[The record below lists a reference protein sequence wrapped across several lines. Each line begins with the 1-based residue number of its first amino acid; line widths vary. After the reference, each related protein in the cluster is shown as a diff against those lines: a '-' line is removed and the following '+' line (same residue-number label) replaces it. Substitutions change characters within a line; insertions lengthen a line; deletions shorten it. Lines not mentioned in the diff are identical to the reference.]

1 LKRVFYIECAGAVWR
16 SIADHCRRNAAWQPV
31 LWTAPADDRP
41 AVLNLNPDA
50 VFIAGPDA
58 ALGMPG
64 HAAPWPLPALDPV
77 LLAALSNAEIT
88 ALHMMDRMDIASG
101 KGFTHDQRRRH
112 YYGLLRY
119 WLGAL
124 EALKPDLI
132 VFSISPHIV
141 FDYVL
146 FALARHLGIA
156 TVMFERLGMPGW
168 VFPIESFAHGSD
180 ALRSALRERPI
191 AQASELPGDFQKW
204 FVNSTKGQAD
214 VPANYQKKLARY
226 GLQGRA
232 ATPPLGRAMVY
243 ELRRAVNLWRKYG
256 FGPMR
261 NSYLR
266 SASYPH
272 ERAGWTET
280 LLARLRGLFQ
290 KRSLMRR
297 YDALCQPLQPEQD
310 YVFLALHYQPERA
323 TVPLGGVFGDQTLIV
338 DMLAKTLPKDWKLY
352 VKEHPWQLQPF
363 GWGEMQR
370 TQEFYDTIAGYPNV
384 VLVSRDV
391 ETSELVSGSKA
402 VATVTGS
409 VGWDALCSGIPV
421 LVFGAAWYRDCA
433 GATKISS
440 QAELVAAIQSLR
452 SDKPPTL
459 DGVAAFCLALSRVC
473 VPGVLEP
480 ELEQAEHL
488 SMNLAT
494 SSMANA
500 LINFSH
506 RGKEQLP

>member
-180 ALRSALRERPI
+180 ALRSALKERPT

-232 ATPPLGRAMVY
+232 ATPP
-243 ELRRAVNLWRKYG
+243 
-256 FGPMR
+256 
-261 NSYLR
+261 
-266 SASYPH
+266 
-272 ERAGWTET
+272 
-280 LLARLRGLFQ
+280 
-290 KRSLMRR
+290 
-297 YDALCQPLQPEQD
+297 
-310 YVFLALHYQPERA
+310 
-323 TVPLGGVFGDQTLIV
+323 
-338 DMLAKTLPKDWKLY
+338 
-352 VKEHPWQLQPF
+352 
-363 GWGEMQR
+363 
-370 TQEFYDTIAGYPNV
+370 
-384 VLVSRDV
+384 
-391 ETSELVSGSKA
+391 
-402 VATVTGS
+402 
-409 VGWDALCSGIPV
+409 
-421 LVFGAAWYRDCA
+421 A
-433 GATKISS
+433 GAGHGLRI
-440 QAELVAAIQSLR
+440 AARGEPLAQVWFRPDAQLLSAVRVLPAR
-452 SDKPPTL
+452 ARRL
-459 DGVAAFCLALSRVC
+459 DRDPAGPFTRPFPETQPHAAV
-473 VPGVLEP
+473 
-480 ELEQAEHL
+480 
-488 SMNLAT
+488 
-494 SSMANA
+494 
-500 LINFSH
+500 
-506 RGKEQLP
+506 

>member
-1 LKRVFYIECAGAVWR
+1 MTRVFFVECSGPIWRAVVQQCVDE
-16 SIADHCRRNAAWQPV
+16 AQWQPV
-31 LWTAPADDRP
+31 LWTGSTS
-41 AVLNLNPDA
+41 DA
-50 VFIAGPDA
+50 EAITDKFTETLFVSGTDA
-58 ALGMPG
+58 ALGLPDVNV
-64 HAAPWPLPALDPV
+64 AWPLPPLDPK
-77 LLAALSNAEIT
+77 LLIELAPSESI
-88 ALHMMDRMDIASG
+88 ALHMMDRMDISSG

-112 YYGLLRY
+112 YYRLLRY

-124 EALKPDLI
+124 ETLKPDLI

-168 VFPIESFAHGSD
+168 VFPIESFTQGSD
-180 ALRSALRERPI
+180 ALRSALKERPS

-272 ERAGWTET
+272 QRAGWTET

-323 TVPLGGVFGDQTLIV
+323 TVPLGEVFGDQTLIV

-370 TQEFYDTIAGYPNV
+370 TREFYDTISAHPNV

-391 ETSELVSGSKA
+391 ETSELVSGAKA

-440 QAELVAAIQSLR
+440 QAALVAALQSVR
-452 SDKPPTL
+452 SDEPPTL
-459 DGVAAFCLALSRVC
+459 DEVAAFCLALSRVC

-488 SMNLAT
+488 SLNLAT
-494 SSMANA
+494 SSMATA

>member
-16 SIADHCRRNAAWQPV
+16 SIADHCRQQAAWQPV

-41 AVLNLNPDA
+41 EVLGLNPDA

-58 ALGMPG
+58 ALGMAG
-64 HAAPWPLPALDPV
+64 QTVPWPLPALDAG
-77 LLAALSNAEIT
+77 LLDALSSAEIT

-168 VFPIESFAHGSD
+168 VFPIESFTQGSD
-180 ALRSALRERPI
+180 ALRLALKERPR
-191 AQASELPGDFQKW
+191 AQASELPGDFQQW
-204 FVNSTKGQAD
+204 FVNSAQGQAD

-232 ATPPLGRAMVY
+232 ATPPLGRAMFY
-243 ELRRAVNLWRKYG
+243 EFWRALNLWRKYG

-261 NSYLR
+261 NSYIR

-272 ERAGWTET
+272 GRAGWAET
-280 LLARLRGLFQ
+280 LLARLRGLIL

-297 YDALCQPLQPEQD
+297 YDALCQPLEPEQD

-338 DMLAKTLPKDWKLY
+338 DMLAKTLPRDWKLY
-352 VKEHPWQLQPF
+352 IKEHPWQLQPF

-370 TQEFYDTIAGYPNV
+370 TQEFYDTISAYPNV

-391 ETSELVSGSKA
+391 ETSELVSGAKA

-433 GATKISS
+433 GATKIAS
-440 QAELVAAIQSLR
+440 QAELVAAIQNVR
-452 SDKPPTL
+452 SVKPPTL
-459 DGVAAFCLALSRVC
+459 HEVAAFCLALSRVC

-494 SSMANA
+494 SSMATA
-500 LINFSH
+500 LIDFSH

>member
-1 LKRVFYIECAGAVWR
+1 MKRVFYIECAGAVWR
-16 SIADHCRRNAAWQPV
+16 SIADHCRQKAAWQPV
-31 LWTAPADDRP
+31 LWTAPADDGP
-41 AVLNLNPDA
+41 AVLGLAPQA

-58 ALGMPG
+58 ALGTPDQT
-64 HAAPWPLPALDPV
+64 AAWPLPALDAD
-77 LLAALSNAEIT
+77 LLAALSSAEIT

-112 YYGLLRY
+112 YYRLLRY

-124 EALKPDLI
+124 QALKPDLI

-168 VFPIESFAHGSD
+168 VFPIESFTQGSD
-180 ALRSALRERPI
+180 ALRSALKQRPG
-191 AQASELPGDFQKW
+191 ADASELPGDFQKW

-214 VPANYQKKLARY
+214 VPANYKKKLARY

-232 ATPPLGRAMVY
+232 STPPLGRAMFY

-261 NSYLR
+261 NSYIR

-272 ERAGWTET
+272 QRAGWGET
-280 LLARLRGLFQ
+280 LLARLRGLLF
-290 KRSLMRR
+290 KRRLMRR
-297 YDALCQPLQPEQD
+297 YDALCRPLEPEQD

-338 DMLAKTLPKDWKLY
+338 DMLAKNLPKDWKLY
-352 VKEHPWQLQPF
+352 IKEHPWQLQPF

-370 TQEFYDTIAGYPNV
+370 AEEFYDAIAGYPNV

-391 ETSELVSGSKA
+391 ETSELVSGAKA

-409 VGWDALCSGIPV
+409 VGWDAMCKGIPV
-421 LVFGAAWYRDCA
+421 LLFGAAWYRDGA
-433 GATKISS
+433 GVLPIDSS
-440 QAELVAAIQSLR
+440 ASLSHALQRIAAGWKPQLDAVAAL
-452 SDKPPTL
+452 
-459 DGVAAFCLALSRVC
+459 CLAFSQICLQ
-473 VPGVLEP
+473 GVLEP

-488 SMNLAT
+488 AHDDAAQAMSDG
-494 SSMANA
+494 
-500 LINFSH
+500 LIAFVEARH
-506 RGKEQLP
+506 P

>member
-1 LKRVFYIECAGAVWR
+1 MKRVFFVECSGPIWRAVVEQCVDE
-16 SIADHCRRNAAWQPV
+16 AQWQPV
-31 LWTAPADDRP
+31 LWTGSSS
-41 AVLNLNPDA
+41 DA
-50 VFIAGPDA
+50 EAITDKFAETLFVSGTDA
-58 ALGMPG
+58 ALGLPDVNV
-64 HAAPWPLPALDPV
+64 AWPLPPLDPK
-77 LLAALSNAEIT
+77 LLIELASSESI

-101 KGFTHDQRRRH
+101 SGFTHDQRRRH
-112 YYGLLRY
+112 YYRLLRY

-124 EALKPDLI
+124 DALKPDLI

-156 TVMFERLGMPGW
+156 TVMFERVGIPGW
-168 VFPIESFAHGSD
+168 VFPIDSFTQGSD
-180 ALRSALRERPI
+180 ALRSALKVRPR
-191 AQASELPGDFQKW
+191 ADASELPGDFQKW
-204 FVNSTKGQAD
+204 FVSSTKGQAD
-214 VPANYQKKLARY
+214 MPANYKKKLARY

-232 ATPPLGRAMVY
+232 AMPPLARAMFY
-243 ELRRAVNLWRKYG
+243 EVRRAINLLRKYR
-256 FGPMR
+256 FGPML

-266 SASYPH
+266 SEAYPY

-280 LLARLRGLFQ
+280 LLARIRGLVL

-297 YDALCQPLQPEQD
+297 YDALCQPLKPDQD

-338 DMLAKTLPKDWKLY
+338 DMLAKTLPQDWKLY

-370 TQEFYDTIAGYPNV
+370 SKEFYDTIAGYPNV

-391 ETSELVSGSKA
+391 DTSELVSRSKA

-433 GATKISS
+433 GASRISS
-440 QAELVAAIQSLR
+440 QTELVAALQDMR
-452 SDKPPTL
+452 SGAPPAL
-459 DGVAAFCLALSRVC
+459 DSVAAFCLALSHVC

-488 SMNLAT
+488 SINLAI

-500 LINFSH
+500 LITFSN
-506 RGKEQLP
+506 REKEQLL

>member
-1 LKRVFYIECAGAVWR
+1 MKRVFYIECAGAVWR
-16 SIADHCRRNAAWQPV
+16 SLADHCRRDAAWQPV
-31 LWTAPADDRP
+31 LWTAPADDAA
-41 AVLNLNPDA
+41 AVSRLAPEA

-64 HAAPWPLPALDPV
+64 HSAAWPQPALDPA
-77 LLAALSNAEIT
+77 LLAALSGAEIT

-168 VFPIESFAHGSD
+168 VFPIESFTLGSD
-180 ALRSALRERPI
+180 ALRSALRERPT

-204 FVNSTKGQAD
+204 FVNSTQGQAD

-232 ATPPLGRAMVY
+232 AVPPLGRAMVY

-280 LLARLRGLFQ
+280 LLARLRGLVL
-290 KRSLMRR
+290 KRKLMRR
-297 YDALCQPLQPEQD
+297 YDALCKPLDPEHD

-338 DMLAKTLPKDWKLY
+338 DMLAKTLPADWKLY

-370 TQEFYDTIAGYPNV
+370 TQAFYDAIAAHPNV

-391 ETSELVSGSKA
+391 ETSELVSGAKA

-409 VGWDALCSGIPV
+409 VGWDAMCKGIPV
-421 LVFGAAWYRDCA
+421 LLFGAAWYRDGA
-433 GATKISS
+433 GVLAIASRASLSDALRRIAGGWKP
-440 QAELVAAIQSLR
+440 QLDAVAAL
-452 SDKPPTL
+452 
-459 DGVAAFCLALSRVC
+459 CLAFSRIC
-473 VPGVLEP
+473 LQGVLEP

-488 SMNLAT
+488 AHDDAARAMSAGLVAFVE
-494 SSMANA
+494 A
-500 LINFSH
+500 
-506 RGKEQLP
+506 RYP